1 MSTELTEVR
10 QLYENNKKSRLIEQ
24 TKNIEDKT

>member
-1 MSTELTEVR
+1 MSTELSEVR

-24 TKNIEDKT
+24 TENIEDKT